1 MMKRPQIEGWEGR
14 RLVNLQI
21 PMRLLCIMQY
31 NNFVVVMYFL
41 FDSSPMSIQI
51 ILELVSYVEYSDRG
65 LLFLYV
71 KRLTHC
77 VMSEYDMSC
86 E

>member
-41 FDSSPMSIQI
+41 FDSRPMFIQI
-51 ILELVSYVEYSDRG
+51 ILELVSYVEYSDLS
-65 LLFLYV
+65 LLFFYV

-77 VMSEYDMSC
+77 VMSEYDL
-86 E
+86 